1 MRTTIAVFLGLATLT
16 AGCGGSAELTE
27 SQEYFMAR
35 GVAAL
40 AIEKD
45 KLWADEKVEE
55 YVTLVGLSIAFE
67 SDRPDTYKGYHFA
80 VLNTD
85 DVNAFA
91 APSGFIFVTKGAL
104 RAMNNEDELA
114 GVLAHE
120 IAHVNLRHPEL
131 AASRAAQDSGLM
143 EGVQLLG
150 SAAGFGGQVLGF
162 FGKRQASSALQVA
175 KDYAPAF
182 GATIVEGLKTYKLGY
197 SRDEELEADRMAVEF
212 VTRPGVGYD
221 PNAFRAFISRLPS
234 KADSWGT
241 HPGLE
246 GRLQQI
252 DEEIKKHKVAP
263 VDPERTKR
271 FLAMKA
277 GLGQ

>member
-1 MRTTIAVFLGLATLT
+1 MKTTITVFLGLAA
-16 AGCGGSAELTE
+16 AGCGGSATLTE
-27 SQEYFMAR
+27 SQEYYMAR

-45 KLWADEKVEE
+45 HLWTDEKVEE
-55 YVTLVGLSIAFE
+55 YLTLVGLSIAFE
-67 SDRPDTYKGYHFA
+67 SDRAETYKGYHFA

-104 RAMNNEDELA
+104 RSMNNEDELA

-131 AASRAAQDSGLM
+131 AANRAAETTGLM
-143 EGVQLLG
+143 EGVKLLNGVAGVG
-150 SAAGFGGQVLGF
+150 SFVLGAL
-162 FGKRQASSALQVA
+162 GKRQAADSLQVA
-175 KDYAPAF
+175 NEYAGQF
-182 GATIVEGLKTYKLGY
+182 GESLVEGLAKYKLGY
-197 SRDEELEADRMAVEF
+197 SRDEELAADKTAVDF

-234 KADSWGT
+234 KADSYGT

-246 GRLQQI
+246 GRLQLI
-252 DEEIKKHKVAP
+252 DDEIKKHKAAP
-263 VDPERTKR
+263 VDAERTKR

>member
-1 MRTTIAVFLGLATLT
+1 MKTLIPALLAL
-16 AGCGGSAELTE
+16 AAIGCGGSPKLTE

-45 KLWADEKVEE
+45 KLWNDEKLEE
-55 YVTLVGLSIAFE
+55 YITMVGLSIALE
-67 SDRPDTYKGYHFA
+67 SDRPETYRGYWFA

-91 APSGFIFVTKGAL
+91 APSGFIFITKGAL
-104 RAMNNEDELA
+104 RAMQSEDELA

-120 IAHVNLRHPEL
+120 IAHVNLKHPEL
-131 AASRAAQDSGLM
+131 AAQRAADDAGLM
-143 EGVQLLG
+143 EFASMLG
-150 SAAGFGGQVLGF
+150 SAAEGAGFVAGL
-162 FGKRQASSALQVA
+162 FGKKQYASAAQVA
-175 KDYAPAF
+175 KDAVPAF
-182 GATIVEGLKTYKLGY
+182 GKSIVAGLSSLKQGY
-197 SRDEELEADRMAVEF
+197 SRDEEFAADKKAVDF
-212 VTRPGVGYD
+212 LTRPGVGYD
-221 PNAFRAFISRLPS
+221 PNAFRAFVARLP
-234 KADSWGT
+234 KKDDSYGS

-246 GRLQQI
+246 GRLAQI
-252 DEEIKKHKVAP
+252 DEEIKKKKVAP

>member
-1 MRTTIAVFLGLATLT
+1 MT
-16 AGCGGSAELTE
+16 LTE
-27 SQEYFMAR
+27 SQEYYMAR

-45 KLWADEKVEE
+45 HLWKDEKIEE
-55 YVTLVGLSIAFE
+55 YLSLVGLSIAWE

-80 VLNTD
+80 VLATD

-104 RAMNNEDELA
+104 RSMQSEDELA

-131 AASRAAQDSGLM
+131 AANRAATDSGLM
-143 EGVQLLG
+143 EGVKLLQGATGVG
-150 SAAGFGGQVLGF
+150 SWVLGAM
-162 FGKRQASSALQVA
+162 GRQQAATSLQVA
-175 KDYAPAF
+175 TEYVGQF
-182 GATIVEGLKTYKLGY
+182 GASLVEGLKKYKLGY
-197 SRDEELEADRMAVEF
+197 SRDEEMAADKMAVEF

-234 KADSWGT
+234 KADSYGT

-246 GRLQQI
+246 GRLQAI
-252 DEEIKKHKVAP
+252 DEEIKKHKAAP
-263 VDPERTKR
+263 VEAERTKR

>member
-1 MRTTIAVFLGLATLT
+1 
-16 AGCGGSAELTE
+16 
-27 SQEYFMAR
+27 MAR

-45 KLWADEKVEE
+45 HLWKDEKIEE
-55 YVTLVGLSIAFE
+55 YLSLVGLSIAWE

-80 VLNTD
+80 VLATD

-104 RAMNNEDELA
+104 RSMQSEDELA

-131 AASRAAQDSGLM
+131 AANRAATDSGLM
-143 EGVQLLG
+143 EGVKLLQGATGVG
-150 SAAGFGGQVLGF
+150 SWVLGAM
-162 FGKRQASSALQVA
+162 GRQQAATSLQVA
-175 KDYAPAF
+175 TEYVGQF
-182 GATIVEGLKTYKLGY
+182 GASLVEGLKKYKLGY
-197 SRDEELEADRMAVEF
+197 SRDEEMAADKMAVEF

-234 KADSWGT
+234 KADSYGT

-246 GRLQQI
+246 GRLQAI
-252 DEEIKKHKVAP
+252 DEEIKKHKAAP
-263 VDPERTKR
+263 VEAERTKR

>member
-1 MRTTIAVFLGLATLT
+1 MRTTISVLLGLA
-16 AGCGGSAELTE
+16 AVGCGGSATLTE
-27 SQEYFMAR
+27 SQEYYMAR

-45 KLWADEKVEE
+45 KLWPDEKVEE
-55 YVTLVGLSIAFE
+55 YLTLVGLSIAME

-80 VLNTD
+80 VLNTE

-91 APSGFIFVTKGAL
+91 APSGFIFITKGAL
-104 RAMNNEDELA
+104 RSMQNEDELA

-131 AASRAAQDSGLM
+131 AASRAAEDSGLM
-143 EGVQLLG
+143 EGVKLLG
-150 SAAGFGGQVLGF
+150 AAAGVGSLVLGIL
-162 FGKRQASSALQVA
+162 GKQQAADALQVA

-182 GATIVEGLKTYKLGY
+182 GESLVAGLKAYKLGY
-197 SRDEELEADRMAVEF
+197 SRDEELAADKMAVEF

-221 PNAFRAFISRLPS
+221 PNAFRAFISRLPA
-234 KADSWGT
+234 KADSYGT

-246 GRLQQI
+246 GRLQAI
-252 DEEIKKHKVAP
+252 DDEIKKRKCAP

>member
-1 MRTTIAVFLGLATLT
+1 MRASIFVLLGLAAPAL
-16 AGCGGSAELTE
+16 GCGGSATLTE
-27 SQEYFMAR
+27 KQEYFMAR

-45 KLWADEKVEE
+45 HLWADEKVEE
-55 YVTLVGLSIAFE
+55 YLTLVGLGIAFE
-67 SDRPDTYKGYHFA
+67 SDRPETYQGYHFA

-104 RAMNNEDELA
+104 RSMNNEDELA

-120 IAHVNLRHPEL
+120 IAHVSLRHPEL
-131 AASRAAQDSGLM
+131 AASRAATDSGLM
-143 EGVQLLG
+143 EGVKILNG
-150 SAAGFGGQVLGF
+150 AAGFGSLVLGAM
-162 FGKRQASSALQVA
+162 GKREAADSLKVA
-175 KDYAPAF
+175 KEYV
-182 GATIVEGLKTYKLGY
+182 GAYGKSLVEGLAKYKLGY
-197 SRDEELEADRMAVEF
+197 SRNEELAADQKAVDF
-212 VTRPGVGYD
+212 VTRSGVGYD
-221 PNAFRAFISRLPS
+221 PNAFRAFVSRLPS
-234 KADSWGT
+234 KADSYGT

-246 GRLQQI
+246 GRLEKL
-252 DEEIKKHKVAP
+252 DEEIKKKKSAP
-263 VDPERTKR
+263 LDPARTQR